1 MSLLTGVPLFA
12 QSLVSPAIEQSR
24 LLSPNGTATPAATIT
39 ADGTALP
46 QSDSSDPD
54 DGSFGSQQILK
65 SQPKVLAFTL
75 SSDASIFYTSNVA
88 LTDKGTIADAFL
100 VVNAGLSYEHAIT
113 PELGFQIGARS
124 SVFRYNA
131 THALDFEGVG
141 GGLGLQ
147 WSPAWA
153 QQIAFTARYDFSE
166 LIDSHGHE
174 ILSDHEFLV
183 GAQRVF
189 VLGRAHAFSIGV
201 IGSAGVTT
209 PSSSE
214 REQLALNLAYRI
226 QLTRKLGAD
235 IGYRLSGLLY
245 AQGGRR
251 DFNQFLN
258 LSLNY
263 QLTRFAGVGAFWS
276 LGKNDSNVDA
286 FSYEVF
292 TGGGGLSFNVKF

>member
-1 MSLLTGVPLFA
+1 MLASGPLFA

-24 LLSPNGTATPAATIT
+24 LLSPDGTGVPTPTIT

-46 QSDSSDPD
+46 QSDSSDPA
-54 DGSFGSQQILK
+54 DGSFGSQEILK

-88 LTDKGTIADAFL
+88 LTDRGTTADSFL
-100 VVNAGLSYEHAIT
+100 VVNAALSYDHAIA
-113 PELGFQIGARS
+113 PDLGFQIGVRS
-124 SVFRYNA
+124 SLFRYNE
-131 THALDFEGVG
+131 TRVLDFEGFG
-141 GGLGLQ
+141 GGTGWQ

-153 QQIAFTARYDFSE
+153 HEIAFTARYDFSE

-174 ILSDHEFLV
+174 ILSDNEFLV

-189 VLGRAHAFSIGV
+189 VLGRAHAFLVGV
-201 IGSAGVTT
+201 IGSAGITT
-209 PSSSE
+209 PATSE

-226 QLTRKLGAD
+226 QLARKLSAD
-235 IGYRLSGLLY
+235 IGYRLSGLFY
-245 AQGGRR
+245 TQGGRH

-263 QLTRFAGVGAFWS
+263 QLTRFANLGAFWS
-276 LGKNDSNVDA
+276 LGRNESNVNA
-286 FSYEVF
+286 FDYEVF
-292 TGGGGLSFNVKF
+292 TGGGGVSLNVKF